1 MTGKIKDAVAQKG
14 FEYWA
19 ALNMMDKWLALPPG
33 TPQPIVDVYRKA
45 FAEMAKDPDYL
56 QRGSDYAPVSYKEIE
71 GLVRTLSATPNES
84 IAYITTMLRGQGL
97 AVE

>member
-1 MTGKIKDAVAQKG
+1 
-14 FEYWA
+14 
-19 ALNMMDKWLALPPG
+19 MMDKWLALPPG
-33 TPQPIVDVYRKA
+33 TPQPIVDAYRKA

-56 QRGSDYAPVSYKEIE
+56 QRGSDYTPVSHKEIE
-71 GLVRTLSATPNES
+71 GLVRTLSATPDES